1 MMSNIRVTV
10 DRIEG
15 DKAVLLIRNG
25 EEEEIIL
32 PVGLLPDEAGE
43 GSILEIS
50 IEIDRQETARA
61 EKRVKSLIEKLKNK
75 TADQKDD
82 S

>member
-1 MMSNIRVTV
+1 MCDIKVTV
-10 DRIEG
+10 DRIEE
-15 DKAVLLIRNG
+15 DKAVLLVRNG
-25 EEEEIIL
+25 EEEEVIM
-32 PVGLLPDEAGE
+32 PVSLLPAEAGE
-43 GSILEIS
+43 GSILKIS
-50 IEIDRQETARA
+50 IEFDRQETARA

>member
-1 MMSNIRVTV
+1 MMCDIRATV

-15 DKAVLLIRNG
+15 DKAVLLVRNG

-32 PVGLLPDEAGE
+32 PVSLLPDEAGE
-43 GSILEIS
+43 GSILELR
-50 IEIDRQETARA
+50 IELDQQETSRA
-61 EKRVKSLIEKLKNK
+61 EERVKSLIEKLRNK
-75 TADQKDD
+75 TADQKND